1 MFDFGFVQTP
11 RFGKGVCGY
20 SGSGRRFNVVCY
32 GNSLTSGNASPGNY
46 PAALTAMRPGDTII
60 NLGTGDQFT
69 DQMLANFTTDVV
81 PLASTTKT
89 NVCIW
94 WESVDSIDD
103 HGVTPAQEY
112 AKLKTAAST
121 CHSNGWLIVVC
132 GAIPCTDPPSLQSDR
147 DALAALLRADH
158 SAFDGYTDLPANPI
172 FNVNDSAIYANAGGS
187 PNVHLTDFG
196 YAVPVARGFNDALNG
211 IVR

>member
-1 MFDFGFVQTP
+1 MPGLGQLAIP
-11 RFGKGVCGY
+11 RLGVGVSGY
-20 SGSGRRFNVVCY
+20 SGSGRRLNVVCY
-32 GNSLTSGNASPGNY
+32 GNSLTTGNTSPGNY
-46 PAALTAMRPGDTII
+46 PAALAAMRPGDTIT
-60 NLGTGDQFT
+60 NLGTGNQYT
-69 DQMLANFTTDVV
+69 DQMLSSFTTDVV

-103 HGVTPAQEY
+103 HGVTPSQEY
-112 AKLKTAAST
+112 AKLKSAAAL
-121 CHSNGWLIVVC
+121 CHTNGWLIVVS
-132 GAIPCTDPPSLQSDR
+132 GAIPCTDPPAVQSDL

-158 SAFDGYTDLPANPI
+158 SAFDGFADLPANPV
-172 FNVNDSAIYANAGGS
+172 FDVNSGTIYAAPGGS

-196 YAVPVARGFNDALNG
+196 YTHPVAYGFNDALNS